1 MAYGCTKTVSM
12 VISHTYENLALKARC
27 CDEVKENVEFNYRS
41 SCRVFFKVL
50 SSRSFFKGKWLWVS
64 KSNVVDKTSYCS
76 YFPATAARFVKKTV
90 PIRTFLN

>member
-12 VISHTYENLALKARC
+12 VISHTYENLTLKACC

-50 SSRSFFKGKWLWVS
+50 SSRSFFKG
-64 KSNVVDKTSYCS
+64 
-76 YFPATAARFVKKTV
+76 
-90 PIRTFLN
+90 

>member
-1 MAYGCTKTVSM
+1 MVYGCTKTVSM

-27 CDEVKENVEFNYRS
+27 CDVLKENAEFNYRS

-64 KSNVVDKTSYCS
+64 KSNMADNTSYRC
-76 YFPATAARFVKKTV
+76 
-90 PIRTFLN
+90 TFLPPQQDLSKRGSSSECF